1 MLNFCQTGFYVN
13 WKINDVYCF
22 KWVMGTL
29 PDKAQ
34 LNLLQC
40 NKLSQAVYKLNE
52 NNVNQANGVTL
63 YEGDEVWVLCVFLVV
78 LARRGGHDVIK

>member
-29 PDKAQ
+29 PEKAQ

-52 NNVNQANGVTL
+52 NN
-63 YEGDEVWVLCVFLVV
+63 
-78 LARRGGHDVIK
+78 